1 MNMFLSAFQAEDPV
15 VGDVSGTPEPGKGFP
30 LQSQADSDTEY
41 SSSAVTS
48 KGTVSGGDAEY
59 SSSASTSEGTVSGGD
74 AGAGSPYIP
83 GTVADPYD
91 YTQYL
96 ETLVT
101 DSGTLTAQMDRIQAQ
116 NEACISLLLIIV
128 IVGMLNYVYKFF
140 KIFF

>member
-1 MNMFLSAFQAEDPV
+1 MYMFLSASQAGDPV
-15 VGDVSGTPEPGKGFP
+15 VGDVFGTPDPGKGVS

-41 SSSAVTS
+41 SSSA
-48 KGTVSGGDAEY
+48 
-59 SSSASTSEGTVSGGD
+59 STSESTVSGGD

-83 GTVADPYD
+83 GTAADPHD

-101 DSGTLTAQMDRIQAQ
+101 DSGTLTAQMDRLQAQ

-140 KIFF
+140 KMFF

>member
-1 MNMFLSAFQAEDPV
+1 MMNMLLSASQAEDPV
-15 VGDVSGTPEPGKGFP
+15 VGDVSGTPEPGKEFP

-41 SSSAVTS
+41 SSSA
-48 KGTVSGGDAEY
+48 
-59 SSSASTSEGTVSGGD
+59 STSDGTVSGGD

-83 GTVADPYD
+83 GTAAEPYD
-91 YTQYL
+91 YSEYL
-96 ETLVT
+96 ETFVTNSDVLV
-101 DSGTLTAQMDRIQAQ
+101 AQMDRLQAQ